1 MTLRQHDSWIW
12 IRKVITIR
20 HKVAMDSSLEGLSY
34 ILRKNNNFLLTKMA
48 EKSIVFLN
56 RNNIRRAE

>member
-34 ILRKNNNFLLTKMA
+34 IFRKNNNFLVDKDGRKEYSVLKQ
-48 EKSIVFLN
+48 EQY
-56 RNNIRRAE
+56 

>member
-1 MTLRQHDSWIW
+1 
-12 IRKVITIR
+12 
-20 HKVAMDSSLEGLSY
+20 MDSSLVGLSY
-34 ILRKNNNFLLTKMA
+34 IFCKNNNFLLTKMA

>member
-20 HKVAMDSSLEGLSY
+20 HKAAMDSSLLGLSY
-34 ILRKNNNFLLTKMA
+34 IFRKNNNFLVDKDGRKEYSVLKQ
-48 EKSIVFLN
+48 EQY
-56 RNNIRRAE
+56 

>member
-20 HKVAMDSSLEGLSY
+20 HKVAMDSSLEELSY
-34 ILRKNNNFLLTKMA
+34 IFRKNNNFLLTKMA
-48 EKSIVFLN
+48 EESIVFLN

>member
-12 IRKVITIR
+12 IRKAITIR

-34 ILRKNNNFLLTKMA
+34 IFRKNNNFLLTKMA